1 MLKASELEKVE
12 VIVTGTFLDKCTGIG
27 GIPRGRIT
35 EIFGDEG
42 MGKSSIC
49 LQMVAAAQKQG
60 LKCLWVDVEYSY
72 EAGYAASLGVDNSK
86 LSVLRQEY
94 AEATLEELDGC
105 MDEGWD
111 LIIFDSIG
119 GLTPRAEIEK
129 GAEGKVIGAQAGIVA
144 RFCRRM
150 VPALATKNIA
160 MIVINHA
167 FVDLMS
173 GKIMSSGG
181 KKLAFHKSIAIRL
194 KNKMGAVLKQGDRKV
209 GRVVVAEVKKNKLA
223 ATEGLE
229 VEGHLLFGEGFSGQA
244 DVIDSAIERGV
255 ITKTG
260 NSYFFA
266 AKKLG
271 VGLAKVREALKDPVL
286 LEEIKAALV

>member
-12 VIVTGTFLDKCTGIG
+12 AITTGTFLDKCTGIN

-35 EIFGDEG
+35 EIYGDEG
-42 MGKSSIC
+42 MGKSSVC
-49 LQMVAAAQKQG
+49 LQMVANAQKQG

-72 EAGYAASLGVDNSK
+72 EAGYAASLGVDNEK

-94 AEATLEELDGC
+94 AEATLVELDDC
-105 MDEGWD
+105 IDQGWD
-111 LIIFDSIG
+111 LIILDSIG

-160 MIVINHA
+160 MVVINHA

-181 KKLAFHKSIAIRL
+181 KKLAFHKSIAVRL
-194 KNKMGAVLKQGDRKV
+194 KNKMGSVLKKGDRKI
-209 GRVVVAEVKKNKLA
+209 GRIVVAEVKKNKLA

-229 VEGHLLFGEGFSGQA
+229 VEGHLLFGQGFESSRDRLEELIEEGK
-244 DVIDSAIERGV
+244 V
-255 ITKTG
+255 TKTG
-260 NSYFFA
+260 NSYFFEGQ
-266 AKKLG
+266 KMG
-271 VGLAKVREALKDPVL
+271 VGLN
-286 LEEIKAALV
+286 KAAAWLKEHEGTTT